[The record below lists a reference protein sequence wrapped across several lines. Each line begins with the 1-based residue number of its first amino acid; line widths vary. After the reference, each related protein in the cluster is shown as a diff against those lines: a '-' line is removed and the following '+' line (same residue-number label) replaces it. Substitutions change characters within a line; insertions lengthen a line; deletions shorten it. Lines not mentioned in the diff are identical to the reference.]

1 MTKDEG
7 VSQLLSAMSALID
20 NCNTHMKLRLAN
32 KLTALDS
39 PQPYEQ
45 TARSM
50 YEKGCQS
57 TAVPEDSQF
66 NVISMIKF
74 NGDE

>member
-7 VSQLLSAMSALID
+7 VSQLLSAMSALMII
-20 NCNTHMKLRLAN
+20 MKLRLAN
-32 KLTALDS
+32 KLPALDS
-39 PQPYEQ
+39 PQPYEH
-45 TARSM
+45 TARPM

-57 TAVPEDSQF
+57 PAVPEDSQF
-66 NVISMIKF
+66 NVLSTIKF